1 MLLLLSRRGS
11 GNDGWYGRRFH
22 LVVIFKFH
30 IREAGSCN
38 GRRRGGFIVFLS
50 YFHLF
55 SFHIRSAPLEQVAVM
70 TGGVDDL
77 LSGSTEEFNL
87 HPLLASL
94 MMMMVED
101 DDDDDDNDDGGGWRR
116 IIQFN
121 SPTIS
126 HPEKNGPGKKL

>member
-1 MLLLLSRRGS
+1 MMG
-11 GNDGWYGRRFH
+11 GFH
-22 LVVIFKFH
+22 LVAIFTFH

-55 SFHIRSAPLEQVAVM
+55 SFHILSAPLEQVAVM

-94 MMMMVED
+94 IMMILMMMMMMMED
-101 DDDDDDNDDGGGWRR
+101 GDNS
-116 IIQFN
+116 IQF
-121 SPTIS
+121 T
-126 HPEKNGPGKKL
+126 HF

>member
-1 MLLLLSRRGS
+1 MFLLSRRGS

-38 GRRRGGFIVFLS
+38 GSRWRGGFIEFLS
-50 YFHLF
+50 YFNLF

-94 MMMMVED
+94 MMMMVVMTMMMMVK
-101 DDDDDDNDDGGGWRR
+101 DGGG
-116 IIQFN
+116 
-121 SPTIS
+121 
-126 HPEKNGPGKKL
+126 

>member
-1 MLLLLSRRGS
+1 M
-11 GNDGWYGRRFH
+11 
-22 LVVIFKFH
+22 VVIFTFH

-38 GRRRGGFIVFLS
+38 GSRWHRGFIVFLS

-77 LSGSTEEFNL
+77 LSGSAEEFNL

-94 MMMMVED
+94 MMMMMLMMMKMMMVE
-101 DDDDDDNDDGGGWRR
+101 DGGG
-116 IIQFN
+116 
-121 SPTIS
+121 
-126 HPEKNGPGKKL
+126 

>member
-1 MLLLLSRRGS
+1 MLLLLNRRGS

-77 LSGSTEEFNL
+77 LSRSTEEFNL

-94 MMMMVED
+94 MMMMMVMMMMVMME
-101 DDDDDDNDDGGGWRR
+101 DGG
-116 IIQFN
+116 
-121 SPTIS
+121 
-126 HPEKNGPGKKL
+126 